1 MPTSSQ
7 GNSLIAG
14 ATKISI
20 KGSRSSSAGDNKL
33 DSSTLALAHGAY
45 RTYEDG
51 LIDLGPS
58 GSASGIVYTATANG
72 YGSPPSAGDT
82 LSYGGETL
90 YCTESSEDASVG
102 ELMGWSASYTSDY
115 TPPTP

>member
-20 KGSRSSSAGDNKL
+20 KGSRSSKAGDNKL
-33 DSSTLALAHGAY
+33 DSSTLSLAHGSY

-51 LIDLGPS
+51 LVDLGPS
-58 GSASGIVYTATANG
+58 GDADGIVYTATANG
-72 YGSPPSAGDT
+72 YGTPPGAGAT
-82 LSYGGETL
+82 LSYGGKTL

-115 TPPTP
+115 TPPEE